1 MKYMNDLLKLLEI
14 HYNFNL
20 DDYVSSTC
28 VSTKKLGNVG
38 FALISSQKLYISLG
52 DLARYKDVMNHS
64 TNYVMAKQYV
74 SFASE

>member
-1 MKYMNDLLKLLEI
+1 MMYINELLKLLEV

-20 DDYVSSTC
+20 DDYLSFTC
-28 VSTKKLGNVG
+28 PSTKKLGNIG

-64 TNYVMAKQYV
+64 TNYVIAKQ
-74 SFASE
+74 